1 MRLIASVMAALCFV
15 QHAAA
20 SDRTAMDAVNENRV
34 LVIAHRG
41 DSKAAPENTLP
52 AFESAVK
59 VGVDFIELD
68 YHHSADGVPVVLH
81 DATLDRTTTAVK
93 LWGGEKIP
101 VASRTA
107 AELTGLDAGAWFG
120 PKFAGTK
127 LPTLDESLDTI
138 LAGGFCMVERKAG
151 DAATLVKMLR
161 EKKALDRV
169 VVQAFDWK
177 FIADCHRIEP
187 KLVLGGLGSK
197 EFSAEKL
204 DEIAKAGARIVGWK
218 GEDLREADVA
228 AIHTRGLRVWTFTID
243 DPALAQKLLSWGV
256 DGLISNVPAKI
267 KEVVAHHA
275 RPGK

>member
-1 MRLIASVMAALCFV
+1 ME
-15 QHAAA
+15 
-20 SDRTAMDAVNENRV
+20 AVNENRV

-52 AFESAVK
+52 AFESAIK

-68 YHHSADGVPVVLH
+68 YHHSSDGVPVVLH
-81 DATLDRTTTAVK
+81 DATLDRTTTAVR

-107 AELTGLDAGAWFG
+107 AELARLDAGAWFG

-127 LPTLDESLDTI
+127 LPTLDESLDRI
-138 LAGGFCMVERKAG
+138 LAGTFCMVERKSG

-161 EKKALDRV
+161 EKKALNRV

-187 KLVLGGLGSK
+187 TLVLGGLGSK
-197 EFSAEKL
+197 EFTAAKL
-204 DEIAKAGARIVGWK
+204 DEIVKTGAKIVGWK

-228 AIHTRGLRVWTFTID
+228 AIHARGLKVWTFTID
-243 DPALAQKLLSWGV
+243 DPALAQKLLTWGV
-256 DGLISNVPAKI
+256 DGLISNVPAKV
-267 KEVVAHHA
+267 KSVVRQQSQA
-275 RPGK
+275 RVGGTP